1 VGTGI
6 CAACWHGRRGRPC
19 APKAAGPCGRGI
31 CTKTAVKGLS
41 KKKTVVAAGR
51 RMAEL
56 MYSVLR
62 NKSVYEPRPWTGA
75 RDDTAELTKLAVGE

>member
-1 VGTGI
+1 MAV
-6 CAACWHGRRGRPC
+6 RSKRGGAVRE
-19 APKAAGPCGRGI
+19 RYLY
-31 CTKTAVKGLS
+31 KTAVKGLG

-62 NKSVYEPRPWTGA
+62 NKSVYEPRPCLKIRMDAVCFRRHGCRCFYCFRRSFA
-75 RDDTAELTKLAVGE
+75 KQNSLA